1 MSQVYSNGGV
11 QSPMN
16 SKEMAADVEVIFT
29 KKHIDAFGTTLQMD
43 KFAESIDIPAGM
55 NGMVNPDSGDV
66 RNIRME
72 GKDDIARYLMYGDT
86 GLMGRNAT
94 AGDTGLT
101 GFNPYHAGIGETG
114 GDADFSF
121 DGTGALPLITRDPSK
136 YEIGLNDDIVFNFDR
151 QLNEH
156 IPPYWIDGFI
166 KRFGDM
172 AKIDNWVK
180 LMLPS
185 KRNIQLIEDQAITA
199 ATMIDMFYRR
209 NVLQTASQHEAVPV
223 TLNVNATYDIKDSG
237 WSPFTS
243 GIANVVEQLGRFK
256 AKRIK
261 SMVTGSVN
269 VGSETLESRYRIMY
283 HPDQERFIKTIPGF
297 VLVKYYAKPSND
309 PMELG
314 SVGNVAFVE
323 LDSIAA
329 NLGTTPIVNLNRT
342 RQIAGGTTVA
352 STYPGLDS
360 DTIDPSI
367 TLGGQGYSDVIG
379 AGSRFTRYNFLI
391 LSEKAYGMLK
401 MRGTHNF
408 KTHIVQPDKAE
419 SGDRLNL
426 AGSYGWTAFAGFIMM
441 RPTHVWRLPVDFTYV
456 TTPL

>member
-1 MSQVYSNGGV
+1 MGNVYSNGGV
-11 QSPMN
+11 QAPMN

-43 KFAESIDIPAGM
+43 KFAESIEVPAGV

-101 GFNPYHAGIGETG
+101 GFDPYHSGIGDS
-114 GDADFSF
+114 GDAAFSF
-121 DGTGALPLITRDPSK
+121 DGSGALPIVTRDPSK

-180 LMLPS
+180 MMLPT
-185 KRNIQLIEDQAITA
+185 KRNVQLIEDQAITA

-209 NVLQTASQHEAVPV
+209 NVLQTASQHEAIPV
-223 TLNVNATYDIKDSG
+223 SLDVTKTYEDKDTG
-237 WSPFTS
+237 WTAFTS

-269 VGSETLESRYRIMY
+269 VGSETLESRYRILY
-283 HPDQERFIKTIPGF
+283 HPDMERFIKTIPGF
-297 VLVKYYAKPSND
+297 VLTKDYAKPASD

-329 NLGTTPIVNLNRT
+329 NLGTTPVVDLNRT
-342 RQIAGGTTVA
+342 RPFTGTTTA

-360 DTIDPSI
+360 ATIDPAI
-367 TLGGQGYSDVIG
+367 TAGGQGYSDVLG
-379 AGSRFTRYNFLI
+379 AGSRFTRYNFLV

-408 KTHIVQPDKAE
+408 KTHIVQPNEATT
-419 SGDRLNL
+419 GDRLNL

-441 RPTHVWRLPVDFTYV
+441 RPTHVWRIPVDFTYA
-456 TTPL
+456 